1 MRPFNNNRVFG
12 GEPVLGIAHET
23 DRRAFLRMAGLVGV
37 GAGLVAGGLMTGAT
51 SAAAVQSADKGDI
64 DILNFALTLEFLEAD
79 FYATGLKRGLINGRE
94 LELVTEIADNESSHV
109 VSVRALVKQLGG
121 TPVNK
126 PAIRFPADTFKDKLS
141 FLKAASTFEEVGVT
155 AYHGQV
161 GLIKS
166 GDVLGAAASI
176 AGVES
181 RHAAV
186 LAALIG
192 GNAFPAPIE
201 KRRSKNEVATIVQ
214 PFLS

>member
-1 MRPFNNNRVFG
+1 MRPFKNNRVFG
-12 GEPVLGIAHET
+12 GEPVLGIAKET

-37 GAGLVAGGLMTGAT
+37 GAGLVAGGVGSGIAY
-51 SAAAVQSADKGDI
+51 AAPAAGDANDV
-64 DILNFALTLEFLEAD
+64 DILNFALTLEFLESD
-79 FYATGLKRGLINGRE
+79 FYSTGLKKGLLNGRE
-94 LELVTEIADNESSHV
+94 LELITEISDNESSHV
-109 VSVRALVKQLGG
+109 TSVKALVKQLGG

-126 PAIRFPADTFKDKLS
+126 PSIKFPADTFKDKAT
-141 FLKAASTFEEVGVT
+141 FLKTASTFEEVGVT

-166 GDVLGAAASI
+166 GAVLGAAASI

-192 GNAFPAPIE
+192 GNPFPAPIE
-201 KRRSKNEVATIVQ
+201 KRRSENEILTIVK